1 MAKKDHHTQHIGNA
15 IKSMLDRYSLAGR
28 FNEANV
34 IASWE
39 RLVGKPVAK
48 RTRKLYIRNK
58 VLFVHMESASTK
70 HDLTYLKAGILKSLE
85 TEFGKGIVDEIVLM

>member
-1 MAKKDHHTQHIGNA
+1 MSKKDHQTKHIGNA
-15 IKSMLDRYSLAGR
+15 IRDMLDRYSLAGR

-39 RLVGKPVAK
+39 RLVGKPVAR
-48 RTRKLYIRNK
+48 RTRKLYIRDK

-70 HDLTYLKAGILKSLE
+70 HDLTFLKAGILKSLE
-85 TEFGKGIVDEIVLM
+85 TEFGKGVVEEIVLM